1 GDGWDYNPGAITR
14 TYKSC
19 RDDRTGGN
27 NTKKTADFCWGS
39 YNAVLT
45 LGGSTTELVLDDSD
59 KATPHSDKWVT
70 ANGDGSKVELVKR
83 PGTRTDEENRAESP
97 EYWKVTTRDGT
108 QYWFGKHKLP
118 GWTTGKETTN
128 SVFTVPV
135 SGNQPGEPCYNA
147 TYANSFCS
155 QAWRWNLDYVV
166 DVHGNAMSLW
176 WKKEVNHYA
185 KNFKFKKPVDYDRG
199 GYLSRIDYGQRDNA
213 IYTGDPIARVM
224 FAVEERCYA
233 EDGVKCTEENFTSGD
248 WAKNRIWYDTPADLY
263 CSGATGKECYVPI
276 PSFWSRKRLAAV
288 TTYAQRVQGSTA
300 LHKVDNWKLAQS
312 LPHEKTDEGTA
323 LWLNS
328 VTRTGYGVNDAEG
341 VQLNPVTFVA
351 NTQSMPNRVKEV
363 VAAGPPEK
371 NDTNPVFDRL
381 RISRIVNEY
390 GGETVVTYKAPTG
403 ACASGK
409 SFPATHENTGLCF
422 PAYWHPDPD
431 KADEKIS
438 WFNKYVIAKV
448 EEL

>member
-27 NTKKTADFCWGS
+27 NTKKTADLCWGS

-70 ANGDGSKVELVKR
+70 ANGDGSKVELAKN
-83 PGTRTDEENRAESP
+83 PDFTNGDSDG

-108 QYWFGKHKLP
+108 QYWFGRNKLP
-118 GWTTGKETTN
+118 GWSAGKETTN
-128 SVFTVPV
+128 SAFTVPV

-147 TYANSFCS
+147 TYANSFCQ

-176 WKKEVNHYA
+176 WKQEQNHYA
-185 KNFKFKKPVDYDRG
+185 QNFKFKKPVAYDRG

-233 EDGVKCTEENFTSGD
+233 EDSLKCTDANFTSGD

-263 CSGATGKECYVPI
+263 CSGATGKECYVPV

-371 NDTNPVFDRL
+371 KDTNPVFDRL